1 MIYTKKFDLDTFP
14 WKFKA
19 ARVVDKIREAGKLD
33 ELQKAIER
41 KFDYED
47 DTASDNEID
56 DFVGKNEVKILE
68 ICGLDADGK
77 PIGSKRKY
85 KVFLRVTG
93 VVSEEVEAE
102 SPEEAADLAPDEFF
116 DTSTDTYAII
126 DREDF
131 ETAVPVAY
139 DAGDGETVDLNWM
152 KTEHGRKELKNSLV
166 GSILFTLTKNHKSE
180 SGIEDDPEV
189 LLFTSCD
196 AAKEYMVESFKDTF
210 RDMSSEGNVDMFL
223 CPNDGVCRCYITG
236 KDHSETRWSIQVHNG
251 MFDVKWSDK

>member
-19 ARVVDKIREAGKLD
+19 ARVISKIKDAGRLE
-33 ELQKAIER
+33 ELSKALEG
-41 KFDYED
+41 KFDSES
-47 DTASDNEID
+47 DTASECEIN
-56 DFVGKNEVKILE
+56 DFVAENEVEVLKM
-68 ICGLDADGK
+68 CGLDASGK

-116 DTSTDTYAII
+116 DTSTDTYAMI
-126 DREDF
+126 DRENF

-139 DAGDGETVDLNWM
+139 DAGDGETVDLNWT

-166 GSILFTLTKNHKSE
+166 GSTLFTLTKNHKSE
-180 SGIEDDPEV
+180 SGIEDNPEV
-189 LLFTSCD
+189 LLFTSGD
-196 AAKEYMVESFKDTF
+196 AAREYMTESFKDTF
-210 RDMSSEGNVDMFL
+210 MNMTSEGNVDMFL
-223 CPNDGVCRCYITG
+223 CPDAGVSRCYITG
-236 KDHSETRWSIQVHNG
+236 KDNSETRWAIQVNHG
-251 MFDVKWSDK
+251 VFDVKWSDK

>member
-1 MIYTKKFDLDTFP
+1 MIYTKEFDLDTFP

-41 KFDYED
+41 RFDCEN

-93 VVSEEVEAE
+93 VVSEEVDAE

-116 DTSTDTYAII
+116 DTSTDTYAMI

-139 DAGDGETVDLNWM
+139 DAGDGETVDLNWA
-152 KTEHGRKELKNSLV
+152 KTEQGKNELKNALV
-166 GSILFTLTKNHKSE
+166 ESILFTLTKNHKSE
-180 SGIEDDPEV
+180 SGIEDNPEV
-189 LLFTSCD
+189 LLFTSGD
-196 AAKEYMVESFKDTF
+196 AAREYMTESFKDTF
-210 RDMSSEGNVDMFL
+210 MNMTSEGNVDMFL
-223 CPNDGVCRCYITG
+223 CPKDGVCRCYITG
-236 KDHSETRWSIQVHNG
+236 KDHSETRWAIQVHNG
-251 MFDVKWSDK
+251 VFDVKWSDK